1 VQRANAAKAS
11 ATKANAAK
19 GLAIRALW
27 PKRCCMVNLTQITPT
42 NTHLLAQPAPDVFDE
57 AIDPARLA
65 AFAAAAGHFMTVAMD
80 GDVAIGQIRA
90 MVQHQP
96 DAPPVLYIDNLA
108 VTEAYQGMGIGR
120 RLVQSALAWGADMG
134 CDAAWVATELDN
146 HPALALYRA
155 FESEPMERVAYCQLR
170 LGPLG

>member
-1 VQRANAAKAS
+1 MQRGSGATAS
-11 ATKANAAK
+11 LSKANAAK
-19 GLAIRALW
+19 GLANRALW
-27 PKRCCMVNLTQITPT
+27 PMLGTMVILAQITPA
-42 NTHLLAQPAPDVFDE
+42 NTHLLARPAPDVFDE

-65 AFAAAAGHFMTVAMD
+65 AFAAAPGHFMAVAMD
-80 GDVAIGQIRA
+80 SDVAVGQIRA

-108 VTEAYQGMGIGR
+108 VTEAYQSRGIGR
-120 RLVQSALAWGADMG
+120 RLVQSALEWGADMG

-146 HPALALYRA
+146 YAALALYSS

-170 LGPLG
+170 LGPMG

>member
-1 VQRANAAKAS
+1 MQRGSGATAS
-11 ATKANAAK
+11 LSKANAAK
-19 GLAIRALW
+19 GLANRALW
-27 PKRCCMVNLTQITPT
+27 PMLGPMVILAQITPA
-42 NTHLLAQPAPDVFDE
+42 NTHLLARPAPDVFDE

-65 AFAAAAGHFMTVAMD
+65 AFAAAPGHFMAVAMD
-80 GDVAIGQIRA
+80 SDVTVGQIRA

-108 VTEAYQGMGIGR
+108 VTEAYQSRGIGR

-146 HPALALYRA
+146 YAALALYSA

>member
-1 VQRANAAKAS
+1 MQPRAS
-11 ATKANAAK
+11 AAK
-19 GLAIRALW
+19 GLANRALW
-27 PKRCCMVNLTQITPT
+27 PKRGYMVNLTQITPA
-42 NTHLLAQPAPDVFDE
+42 NMYLLARPAHDVFDE

-65 AFAAAAGHFMTVAMD
+65 TFAAAQGHFMTVAMD

-90 MVQHQP
+90 MVQHHP

-108 VTEAYQGMGIGR
+108 VTEAYQGMGIAR
-120 RLVQSALAWGADMG
+120 RLVQAALTWGAQMG
-134 CDAAWVATELDN
+134 CDGAWVATELDN
-146 HPALALYRA
+146 HSALALYRA

>member
-1 VQRANAAKAS
+1 MANLS
-11 ATKANAAK
+11 KANAAK
-19 GLAIRALW
+19 GLANRAQC
-27 PKRCCMVNLTQITPT
+27 PMHGPMVILTQITPA
-42 NTHLLAQPAPDVFDE
+42 NTHLLARPAPDVFDE

-65 AFAAAAGHFMTVAMD
+65 AFAAAQGHFMTVAMD

>member
-1 VQRANAAKAS
+1 MI
-11 ATKANAAK
+11 TF
-19 GLAIRALW
+19 
-27 PKRCCMVNLTQITPT
+27 TQINPA
-42 NTHLLAQPAPDVFDE
+42 NTHLLARPAPDVFDE

-65 AFAAAAGHFMTVAMD
+65 AFAAAQGHFMTVAID

-108 VTEAYQGMGIGR
+108 VAEAYQGKGIAR
-120 RLVQSALAWGADMG
+120 RLVQAALTWGAGMG
-134 CDAAWVATELDN
+134 CDGAWVATELDN

-155 FESEPMERVAYCQLR
+155 FESEPMEHVAYCQLR
-170 LGPLG
+170 LAPSA